1 MGEKV
6 FFTGLSDTFASGN
19 KVVHGQQGEVVG
31 PATLESHKGKGV
43 KVLFPG
49 NTLNIECYLTE
60 VRRPPLRLCCPHP
73 PPPAPRT
80 RDAVA
85 TAPAPAPP
93 LRRPL
98 PTAPHPRGKRSLR
111 ARAADPAWCRR
122 QPSSPPARLVG
133 VCR

>member
-1 MGEKV
+1 M
-6 FFTGLSDTFASGN
+6 FFTGDSKNFPSGD
-19 KVVHGQQGEVVG
+19 KLVHGQQGEVAG
-31 PATLESHKGKGV
+31 PVATESTKGKGV
-43 KVLFPG
+43 AVLFPG
-49 NTLNIECYLTE
+49 NKGNLNCYLTL
-60 VRRPPLRLCCPHP
+60 VRRPPRRLCCPHP

-85 TAPAPAPP
+85 TAPAPAPLP
-93 LRRPL
+93 RRPL
-98 PTAPHPRGKRSLR
+98 HPAPHPRGKRSPR